1 MKPKLGEG
9 KRSRVAARKARRTA
23 LKRGIPAPRV
33 IVTFRHVDPSDA
45 IRDYAERRFT
55 QIAKRLKRD
64 CNIHLFLGIDKYRQY
79 GEVTL
84 KSGRLTLAAEEET
97 KDLYSVI
104 DLLTD
109 KLGRQLK
116 SHLDK
121 TATRRVR
128 AASTGEVMAAAEE
141 G

>member
-1 MKPKLGEG
+1 MKAKIGAS
-9 KRSRVAARKARRTA
+9 KRSRTAARKERRSA
-23 LKRGIPAPRV
+23 LKRSVPAPKV
-33 IVTFRHVDPSDA
+33 MVTFRHVDPSDA
-45 IRDYAERRFT
+45 IRVYAERRFA
-55 QIAKRLKRD
+55 QVAKRLKRA
-64 CNIHLFLGIDKYRQY
+64 CEVHLFLGIDKYRQY

-84 KSGRLTLAAEEET
+84 KSGRLAVAAEEQT

-109 KLGRQLK
+109 KIGRQLK

-128 AASTGEVMAAAEE
+128 AASTGEVMTAAEE